1 MPLLRRRPEA
11 ASLHRTVLLAL
22 PLALLLTLAAALP
35 AQAQRT
41 FERNALRG
49 ELVIVAP
56 PEARLNGQSERLA
69 PGVRLRNP
77 QNLLL
82 LSGSLLEQKLLV
94 HYTLDGMGQVQDV
107 WILSAAEAA
116 KQPWPK
122 TPAEAQAWVFD
133 PTLQRWSKP

>member
-1 MPLLRRRPEA
+1 MTRCA
-11 ASLHRTVLLAL
+11 
-22 PLALLLTLAAALP
+22 LALLITLAAALP

-56 PEARLNGQSERLA
+56 PEARLNGQSVRLA
-69 PGVRLRNP
+69 PGARLRNP

-122 TPAEAQAWVFD
+122 TPAEAQAWIFD

>member
-1 MPLLRRRPEA
+1 MTRCA
-11 ASLHRTVLLAL
+11 
-22 PLALLLTLAAALP
+22 LALLLTLAAALP

-56 PEARLNGQSERLA
+56 PEARLNGQSVRLA
-69 PGVRLRNP
+69 PGARLRNP

-122 TPAEAQAWVFD
+122 TPAEAQAWIFD

>member
-1 MPLLRRRPEA
+1 MIRC
-11 ASLHRTVLLAL
+11 V
-22 PLALLLTLAAALP
+22 LALLLTVAAALP

-49 ELVIVAP
+49 ELIVVAP
-56 PEARLNGQSERLA
+56 PEARLNGSPVRLA
-69 PGVRLRNP
+69 PGARVRSP

-94 HYTLDGMGQVQDV
+94 HYTLDGQGQVQDV

-116 KQPWPK
+116 RQPWPR
-122 TPAEAQAWVFD
+122 TPAEAQAWIFD

>member
-1 MPLLRRRPEA
+1 MTRCA
-11 ASLHRTVLLAL
+11 
-22 PLALLLTLAAALP
+22 LALLLTLAAALP

-56 PEARLNGQSERLA
+56 PEARLNGQSARLA
-69 PGVRLRNP
+69 PGARLRNP

-122 TPAEAQAWVFD
+122 TPAEAQAWIFD

>member
-1 MPLLRRRPEA
+1 MNRC
-11 ASLHRTVLLAL
+11 V
-22 PLALLLTLAAALP
+22 LALLLTLAAALP
-35 AQAQRT
+35 AQAQRA

-56 PEARLNGQSERLA
+56 PEARLNGSSVRLA
-69 PGVRLRNP
+69 PGARVRNP

-94 HYTLDGMGQVQDV
+94 HYTLDGQGQVQDV

-116 KQPWPK
+116 RQPWPR
-122 TPAEAQAWVFD
+122 TPAEAQTWIFD

>member
-1 MPLLRRRPEA
+1 MIRC
-11 ASLHRTVLLAL
+11 V
-22 PLALLLTLAAALP
+22 LALLLALAAALP

-41 FERNALRG
+41 FERSALRG

-56 PEARLNGQSERLA
+56 PEARLNGQPVRLA
-69 PGVRLRNP
+69 PGARVRNP

-94 HYTLDGMGQVQDV
+94 HYTLDGQGQVQDV

-116 KQPWPK
+116 RQPWPK
-122 TPAEAQAWVFD
+122 TPVEALAWIFD

>member
-1 MPLLRRRPEA
+1 MRLGPFCCFHSHWIHTMTRC
-11 ASLHRTVLLAL
+11 VV
-22 PLALLLTLAAALP
+22 ALLLTLAAALP
-35 AQAQRT
+35 AHAQRT

-56 PEARLNGQSERLA
+56 PEARLNGQSVRLA
-69 PGVRLRNP
+69 PGARVRSQ

-116 KQPWPK
+116 RQPWPK
-122 TPAEAQAWVFD
+122 TPAEAQAWIFD

>member
-1 MPLLRRRPEA
+1 MTRC
-11 ASLHRTVLLAL
+11 V
-22 PLALLLTLAAALP
+22 LALLLTLAAALP

-56 PEARLNGQSERLA
+56 PEARLNGQSVRLA
-69 PGVRLRNP
+69 PGARVRNP

-94 HYTLDGMGQVQDV
+94 HYTLDGMGQVQEV

-116 KQPWPK
+116 RQPWPK
-122 TPAEAQAWVFD
+122 TPAEAQAWIFD

>member
-1 MPLLRRRPEA
+1 MTRCA
-11 ASLHRTVLLAL
+11 
-22 PLALLLTLAAALP
+22 LALLLTLAASLP

-56 PEARLNGQSERLA
+56 PEARLNGQSVRLA
-69 PGVRLRNP
+69 PGARVRNP

-94 HYTLDGMGQVQDV
+94 HYTLDGMGQVQEV

-116 KQPWPK
+116 RQPWPK
-122 TPAEAQAWVFD
+122 TPAEAQAWIFD

>member
-1 MPLLRRRPEA
+1 MIRC
-11 ASLHRTVLLAL
+11 V
-22 PLALLLTLAAALP
+22 LALLLTVAASLP

-56 PEARLNGQSERLA
+56 PEARLNGGSVRLA
-69 PGVRLRNP
+69 PGARVRSP

-94 HYTLDGMGQVQDV
+94 HYTLDGQGQVQDV

-116 KQPWPK
+116 RQPWPK
-122 TPAEAQAWVFD
+122 TPAEAQAWIFD

>member
-1 MPLLRRRPEA
+1 MNRCVLAFLL
-11 ASLHRTVLLAL
+11 SLAVV
-22 PLALLLTLAAALP
+22 LP
-35 AQAQRT
+35 AHAQRT

-56 PEARLNGQSERLA
+56 PEARLNGMSVRLA
-69 PGVRLRNP
+69 PGVRVRNA
-77 QNLLL
+77 QNMLQ

-94 HYTLDGMGQVQDV
+94 HYTLDGQGQVQDV

-122 TPAEAQAWVFD
+122 SPVEAQTWSFD

>member
-1 MPLLRRRPEA
+1 MTRC
-11 ASLHRTVLLAL
+11 V
-22 PLALLLTLAAALP
+22 LALLLTLAAALP

-41 FERNALRG
+41 FERNVLRG
-49 ELVIVAP
+49 ELIIVAP
-56 PEARLNGQSERLA
+56 PEARLNGQSVRLA
-69 PGVRLRNP
+69 PGARVRSP

-116 KQPWPK
+116 RQPWPK
-122 TPAEAQAWVFD
+122 TPAEAQAWIFD